1 MNEGE
6 TRGTVRPV
14 RVSMKEAV
22 IMSLSKL
29 PGLLGLVPDWFLMA
43 SFILFFFP
51 FLLQVTVTWR
61 GS

>member
-14 RVSMKEAV
+14 RVSMKGAV
-22 IMSLSKL
+22 MMSLPEL
-29 PGLLGLVPDWFLMA
+29 PGLLGLVPDWFPMA
-43 SFILFFFP
+43 SFIFFFP